1 MSTNKKIEGLLNDF
15 AQGNLAKEDVVARL
29 RESLYADLEHTKLD
43 VDRQARNGQAEVIF
57 GENKTP
63 QQIEQIIRGMMEKE
77 IPVLATR
84 VAPQKAEIVL
94 FELPNLHYCF
104 VSETLTL
111 QEDLT
116 IYEKKDAGN
125 VTIVTAGTSDLK
137 VAMEAQKTLQVMG
150 HKTTLISD
158 VGVAGIHRLVPRL
171 EDIRQADVAIVIAGM
186 EGALASVVGGI
197 VDVPIIAV
205 PTSVGYGANF
215 GGLSALL
222 GMLTS
227 CAGGITVVNIDNGF
241 GAASAAARIL
251 NKLEIK
257 G

>member
-1 MSTNKKIEGLLNDF
+1 MSTNRKIEDLLNDF
-15 AQGNLAKEDVVARL
+15 ASGHLAKEDVIKRL
-29 RESLYADLEHTKLD
+29 RESLYAELEHTKLD
-43 VDRQARNGQAEVIF
+43 IDRQARNGQAEVIF
-57 GENKTP
+57 GENKSA
-63 QQIEQIIRGMMEKE
+63 QQIVEIIRSMQEQN

-84 VAPQKAEIVL
+84 IAADKAELVL
-94 FELPNLHYCF
+94 SEMPGLHYCST
-104 VSETLTL
+104 SETLSL
-111 QEDLT
+111 QEDLS
-116 IYEKKDAGN
+116 IYERAMAGN
-125 VTIVTAGTSDLK
+125 VVIVTAGTSDLK
-137 VAMEAQKTLQVMG
+137 VAMEARKTLQVMG

-171 EDIRQADVAIVIAGM
+171 GDIQKADVAIVIAGM

-241 GAASAAARIL
+241 GAASAAIRIV
-251 NKLEIK
+251 NKLK
-257 G
+257 TK